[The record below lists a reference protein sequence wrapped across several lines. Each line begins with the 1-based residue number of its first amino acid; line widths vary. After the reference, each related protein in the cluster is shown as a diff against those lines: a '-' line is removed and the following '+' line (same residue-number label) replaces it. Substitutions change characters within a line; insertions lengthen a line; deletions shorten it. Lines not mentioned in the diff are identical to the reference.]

1 MLFTIVLQVKT
12 IGVLPNGQELKL
24 IPEGL
29 VHESPIKCVLGNG
42 VVIDPKLLLS
52 DLENLKSNS
61 IDYKDRLL
69 IS

>member
-1 MLFTIVLQVKT
+1 M
-12 IGVLPNGQELKL
+12 ELKL

-42 VVIDPKLLLS
+42 VVIDPKLLLN
-52 DLENLKSNS
+52 DLENLKSNN